1 MAIKSITCRK
11 TPDQKNW
18 AKNCLL
24 LVDAP
29 DLVVVGYVWETD
41 EDDRLLDSLPN
52 GGGGGM
58 VEYADLLEGR
68 VYCCGGLVFIMNE
81 R

>member
-1 MAIKSITCRK
+1 MAIKSIICRK
-11 TPDQKNW
+11 TPDKKNW

-29 DLVVVGYVWETD
+29 DLVVVWYVWVTED
-41 EDDRLLDSLPN
+41 DDRLLDSFPN

-58 VEYADLLEGR
+58 GYADLLEAR
-68 VYCCGGLVFIMNE
+68 VYCCGGLVFIVNE